1 MQIRCM
7 RCMELYDDEYEICP
21 SCGYIRGTKPQEEY
35 HLHPEV
41 LIEKR
46 YLIGTVLGYGGF
58 GITYKAWDTKLD
70 RIVAIKEHYPVGL
83 VNRIP
88 GEKEVIL
95 YSGKRRKE
103 FQDGIQRFLNEAKN
117 TTQFAEHPNI
127 VHVLDYFEENGTAYM
142 VMEYLDGM
150 TLKKYISECGG
161 KIDVDI
167 AIQILTSVIEALR
180 IIHAKGILH
189 RDISPDN
196 IFMCSN
202 GIVKLIDFG
211 ASRFSTGEE
220 EKTLSIVLKPGY
232 APPEQY
238 RSRSKQGPW
247 TDIYAL
253 AATLYYAITGV
264 VPDESSN
271 REVEDTLK
279 SPRELNPDIPEYLD
293 MALMVAMSIQP
304 ELRYQNVKQFENA
317 IKNKT
322 KVISLQED
330 LKRRKRKRIIGIS
343 VVTVCVVLGSIG
355 AWIYFNGKK
364 KIAELEPTEITM
376 WVEIPTEADEN
387 VEEDRMNTALQEFY
401 TTYPQVKVSITCIPE
416 DVYMERLEAAAAS
429 HTLPTVFESTGVSE
443 DILLQASDISDIL
456 SLLGK
461 NDYYYLN
468 RYTDYFPDGKQIPT
482 GFVVPVEYV
491 NTTVGDEVQD
501 EGNYNEFISETCRSY
516 IDNCDSYAEIQMQMI
531 GKYQVM
537 VPETIQEGMFVRAW
551 SVSVQEDRG
560 KQAAGERVIYYL
572 LGEVA
577 QDTMYVQD
585 TEGLPLNKNEFEVY
599 IYVNS
604 ELMFLKDYIE
614 ETEISV
620 DAPFTNGY

>member
-376 WVEIPTEADEN
+376 WVEIPTEADES
-387 VEEDRMNTALQEFY
+387 VEEERMNTALQEFY

-443 DILLQASDISDIL
+443 DILIQASDISDIL

-599 IYVNS
+599 IDVNS